1 MHNTQQLSI
10 ADQQFS
16 QRKKTSRTAKML
28 DKIKTFVDWSSIEK
42 QLSVIDKTQNGKGG
56 RPPLPLS
63 WKIKMLF
70 VQFLYNL
77 SDPKLED
84 ELIDNLSFQRF
95 VGINWNNEI
104 PDFTT
109 LWRFKEALIEHHLSD
124 QIFELIQQQLEGKGL
139 LLKRGTVVDA
149 TIIQSKNRPLSNK
162 TREQLQEQPSTQID
176 TDAKSTKKNGQYYFG
191 YKGHIGVDE
200 GSKLIRKRTFT
211 AANKNDC
218 TELENLMSGDEKSIW
233 ADKAYPT
240 EKHKRA
246 ARFLGI
252 YFGILD
258 KAKKGQP
265 LSNKQRKRNKQKSA
279 VRAIVEHPFA
289 FIKSKLKYTLAWATN
304 LVRNQLRFDMNCIIY
319 NILRA
324 SYLLKQQRAVG

>member
-1 MHNTQQLSI
+1 MHNTEQLSI

-28 DKIKTFVDWSSIEK
+28 DKIKTFVDWISIEK
-42 QLSVIDKTQNGKGG
+42 EVQIIDKTHTERGG

-70 VQFLYNL
+70 VQFLFNL

-109 LWRFKEALIEHHLSD
+109 LWRFKEALIQHKLSD
-124 QIFELIQQQLEGKGL
+124 KIFDLIQQQLEEKGL
-139 LLKRGTVVDA
+139 ILKRGTIVDA
-149 TIIQSKNRPLSNK
+149 TIIESKNKPLSNEK
-162 TREQLQEQPSTQID
+162 REQLQEQPSSQID
-176 TDAKSTKKNGQYYFG
+176 TDAHSTKKNGKYYFG
-191 YKGHIGVDE
+191 YKGHIGMDE
-200 GSKLIRKRTFT
+200 GSKLIRKREFT
-211 AANKNDC
+211 PANKNDC
-218 TELENLMSGDEKSIW
+218 TELENLMNGDEKSIW

-252 YFGILD
+252 YFGVLD
-258 KAKKGQP
+258 KAKRGQT
-265 LSNKQRKRNKQKSA
+265 LSKKQHKRNKQKSA
-279 VRAIVEHPFA
+279 VRAVVEHPFA
-289 FIKSKLKYTLAWATN
+289 FIKTKLRYTLAWATN

-319 NILRA
+319 NIVRA
-324 SYLLKQQRAVG
+324 SYLLKRQTSLG